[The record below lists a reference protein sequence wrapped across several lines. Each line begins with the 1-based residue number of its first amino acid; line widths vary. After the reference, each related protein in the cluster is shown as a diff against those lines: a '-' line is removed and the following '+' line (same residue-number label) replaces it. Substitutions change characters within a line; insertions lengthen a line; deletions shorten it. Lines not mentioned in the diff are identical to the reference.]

1 MPNKQIYFSDQER
14 ADAQR
19 RNARVWYNRH
29 KKVINSTYGTK
40 ESKTAEYHKKRY
52 AEQKLKNKEKS
63 DITNHDITNN
73 EDIKGNIISM
83 CQEVLS
89 ELHKLEWQG
98 E

>member
-1 MPNKQIYFSDQER
+1 MPNKQIYFTEEER

-40 ESKTAEYHKKRY
+40 ESRTAEYHKKRY
-52 AEQKLKNKEKS
+52 AEQKLKNKEN
-63 DITNHDITNN
+63 TTITNN